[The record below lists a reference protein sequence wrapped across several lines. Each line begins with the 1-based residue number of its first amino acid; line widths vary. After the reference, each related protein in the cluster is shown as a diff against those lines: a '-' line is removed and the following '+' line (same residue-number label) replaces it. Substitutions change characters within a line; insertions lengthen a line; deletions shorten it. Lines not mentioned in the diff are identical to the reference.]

1 MDPSDVWLL
10 IVLLMLIYLSSFF
23 SASETALTTVNRHRL
38 RSLAENG
45 NRKAALVL
53 EMLEEQGKMLT
64 TILIGNNIVNL
75 SASAL
80 ATVLANKIGGN
91 LAVGIGTGLLTL
103 VILIFGEISPKTIA
117 TIRAERLAL
126 KNVSVI
132 HFLMTA
138 LTPLIFIVNLFSRA
152 YLFLMRVNPNEKGE
166 LMTEDELR
174 TIVEVSHE
182 EGVIESDEKEMIT
195 NVFDLSDSQA
205 KDVMIPR
212 VDVVFADIETSYE
225 DLLDIFREERFT
237 RIPIYEESPDN
248 VVGILNMK
256 DLVLYKQGTPFA
268 IRDYMREAYYTHEFK
283 NTHELFHEMRQATIP
298 MSIVLDE
305 YGTTVGIITME
316 DILEEIVGDIR
327 DEFDESELN
336 DIQKVRDREYL
347 VAGSYR
353 LDDLNDEI
361 GSDLQ
366 SEDYDS
372 IGGYLVGLLDHFP
385 EQGESV
391 TSEDGYHFKAEK
403 VDRNRIEL
411 VRVILPEPKECPSED
426 ENENK

>member
-256 DLVLYKQGTPFA
+256 DLVLYKQ
-268 IRDYMREAYYTHEFK
+268 
-283 NTHELFHEMRQATIP
+283 
-298 MSIVLDE
+298 
-305 YGTTVGIITME
+305 
-316 DILEEIVGDIR
+316 
-327 DEFDESELN
+327 
-336 DIQKVRDREYL
+336 
-347 VAGSYR
+347 
-353 LDDLNDEI
+353 
-361 GSDLQ
+361 
-366 SEDYDS
+366 
-372 IGGYLVGLLDHFP
+372 
-385 EQGESV
+385 
-391 TSEDGYHFKAEK
+391 
-403 VDRNRIEL
+403 
-411 VRVILPEPKECPSED
+411 
-426 ENENK
+426 